1 MNKSLTDNYNF
12 IKKFGELAAK
22 VYKDKKYYYL
32 SNQEIAEYRGL
43 SIDEVKDLIAK
54 GKTLIKDK
62 NTAWMTGL
70 SNRAKAALIKN
81 KYQQFSELY
90 KDVMNEK
97 IDLECFD
104 GVGHKVALE
113 IRRWCIINRTHS

>member
-1 MNKSLTDNYNF
+1 MNKLLTGNFNF
-12 IKKFGELAAK
+12 IKGFNQLAAE

-32 SNQEIAEYRGL
+32 SN
-43 SIDEVKDLIAK
+43 KDIAK
-54 GKTLIKDK
+54 YRKLSEPQVKNLVSDYKSILKDK
-62 NTAWMTGL
+62 DSAWLSGL
-70 SNRAKAALIKN
+70 SNRAKAALVKN
-81 KYQQFSELY
+81 KYTEYSELY

-113 IRRWCIINRTHS
+113 IRRWCVNHA